1 MVPSAMAP
9 PATGDELGRVIDV
22 TKETAEVAAAGVIVE
37 EVEALLAAAADDD
50 DDDKVKPFDSE
61 CEALEIA
68 EVSVCWTG
76 SPTARVV

>member
-1 MVPSAMAP
+1 MAP
-9 PATGDELGRVIDV
+9 PATGDELDCVIDV

-37 EVEALLAAAADDD
+37 EVEALLADDD
-50 DDDKVKPFDSE
+50 NDDDGGDKVKPFDSE
-61 CEALEIA
+61 CEALEMA